1 MPITVNLDLRITPAQ
16 RTAISNA
23 MTTLETMCNSAKFQ
37 AAMAEWDRM
46 PTETRQ
52 ALMTRSPILTRLLTL
67 SAKLPRI

>member
-37 AAMAEWDRM
+37 AAMNEWERM
-46 PTETRQ
+46 PDVTRQ
-52 ALMTRSPILTRLLTL
+52 ALLAKSPILARLLTL